1 MAGAPILTVFATVR
15 KASTISTAIPNADN
29 VTVLMVNV
37 LSSDS
42 IAIALESVNKSG
54 GNIFLPAL
62 DTPIADGKKLFDLN
76 FWSPFAMLHSFAPL
90 LIEAKGCIINNTS
103 AMHMFLCHS

>member
-42 IAIALESVNKSG
+42 TAIALESVNKSG